1 MDSKFRTFKVQN
13 ETLIA
18 KCVVDVNMFDD
29 PYVEAG
35 TRVLEFLYYLKC
47 VKEIDYWNFQDV
59 SIIKTLCSNYGI
71 SYTFF
76 VSNNKIQKKYSSKF
90 LCINAGLWDF
100 VKIFDMIEKI

>member
-47 VKEIDYWNFQDV
+47 VK
-59 SIIKTLCSNYGI
+59 
-71 SYTFF
+71 
-76 VSNNKIQKKYSSKF
+76 
-90 LCINAGLWDF
+90 
-100 VKIFDMIEKI
+100 